1 MSRNEVILDYLVD
14 QWIIHLLLI
23 ALDLFIAITLYK
35 DYQQIDWL
43 ILPCIFVA
51 LPHLMQSFATLG
63 RQKWPT
69 LDFQLSR
76 GFTVKENLTR
86 IWENLRDYS
95 LACFKFDWCQI
106 LQALPGLHFFKRLM
120 NCMTLIKRPEKQP
133 EIQAV
138 MEEENLYCSIWHS
151 GPQIIMQLTLV
162 FQLNQFSIHQI
173 LCVVFHSLFMI
184 QNASGF
190 FFSQKAQ
197 PEYQSKISLN
207 RLLIA
212 LIILPIFAIR
222 LISLAFLFS
231 YAKTYVTVAFIVVF
245 GIAYFALF
253 YEIYLET
260 CSKMLQ
266 LMQLLLSIWIPV
278 IPGLAKHFALKT
290 ILPSFAL
297 HVLSHL
303 VLMVHMCTQQY
314 PTIKDLPQL
323 FHCFPVESKF
333 TYCPVENRFDIQ
345 VDQCQNDIP
354 TDPTTQYIR
363 NCADDEYPYSTYI
376 VIEIVLILC
385 LFVSL
390 LLNLF
395 LYKLMKKENFEKV
408 MKK

>member
-35 DYQQIDWL
+35 EYEQIDWL

-120 NCMTLIKRPEKQP
+120 NCMTLIKSPEKQP

-151 GPQIIMQLTLV
+151 GPQIIMQLTLM
-162 FQLNQFSIHQI
+162 FQLNQCSISQI

-345 VDQCQNDIP
+345 VDKCQNDIP
-354 TDPTTQYIR
+354 STQYIR
-363 NCADDEYPYSTYI
+363 NCDDDEYPYSTYI

-395 LYKLMKKENFEKV
+395 LYRLMKKENFENV

>member
-35 DYQQIDWL
+35 EYEQIDWL

-120 NCMTLIKRPEKQP
+120 NCMTLIKSPEKQP

-151 GPQIIMQLTLV
+151 GPQIIMQLTLM
-162 FQLNQFSIHQI
+162 FQLNQCSISQI

-345 VDQCQNDIP
+345 VDQCQDAI
-354 TDPTTQYIR
+354 PTTQYIR
-363 NCADDEYPYSTYI
+363 NCDDDEYPYSTYI

-395 LYKLMKKENFEKV
+395 LYRLMKKENFENV

>member
-35 DYQQIDWL
+35 EYEQIDWL

-86 IWENLRDYS
+86 IWQNLRDYS

-120 NCMTLIKRPEKQP
+120 NCMTLIKSPEKQP

-151 GPQIIMQLTLV
+151 GPQIIMQLTLM
-162 FQLNQFSIHQI
+162 FQLNQCSISQI

-212 LIILPIFAIR
+212 LIVLPIFAIR

-314 PTIKDLPQL
+314 PTINDLPQL

-345 VDQCQNDIP
+345 VDKCQNDIP
-354 TDPTTQYIR
+354 STQYIR
-363 NCADDEYPYSTYI
+363 NCDDDEYPYSTYI

-395 LYKLMKKENFEKV
+395 LYRLMKKENFENV